1 MTAQLTAYTK
11 SSSIDSLYY
20 DEWRSIREG
29 NSAAPLG
36 HSWPG
41 TGEDELEESCA
52 GVKDAVATY
61 NYSYMHQ

>member
-1 MTAQLTAYTK
+1 MTAQLTSYTK

-29 NSAAPLG
+29 TSLATPLGG

-52 GVKDAVATY
+52 GLFTDVAACPAVY
-61 NYSYMHQ
+61 